1 MRKAL
6 QLMGNLDD
14 LDIEWMAEHGV
25 QQFIAAGTVLIQEG
39 EAINSLYVVL
49 DGRLSVRTAAMDGR
63 EIASLFS
70 GEIVGEI
77 SFVDSH
83 PPTASVIALQDSR
96 VLGIPREVL
105 TDKLAKDKAFAAR
118 FYRALAVFLADRLR
132 VTVGRLGYGS
142 QQQDADP
149 DQLDDS
155 SMDEISLAALRFDD
169 LLKRMKTLPAVAAGR
184 TSGKVA

>member
-6 QLMGNLDD
+6 HLMGNLDD
-14 LDIEWMAEHGV
+14 VDIEWMADHGV
-25 QQFIAAGTVLIQEG
+25 KQFIAPGTVLIQEG

-63 EIASLFS
+63 EIAALFS

-83 PPTASVIALQDSR
+83 LPSASVIAVQDSQ
-96 VLGIPREVL
+96 VLCVSR
-105 TDKLAKDKAFAAR
+105 KA
-118 FYRALAVFLADRLR
+118 LSLR

-142 QQQDADP
+142 KQQDADP

-169 LLKRMKTLPAVAAGR
+169 LLRRMTKAPAVAGDR
-184 TSGKVA
+184 PSGKVA

>member
-6 QLMGNLDD
+6 HLMGNLDD
-14 LDIEWMAEHGV
+14 VDIEWMADHGV
-25 QQFIAAGTVLIQEG
+25 KQFIASGTVLIQEG

-49 DGRLSVRTAAMDGR
+49 DGRLSVRTAAMDGG
-63 EIASLFS
+63 EIATLFS

-83 PPTASVIALQDSR
+83 LPSASVIAVQDSQ
-96 VLGIPREVL
+96 VLCVSRQVL
-105 TDKLAKDKAFAAR
+105 ADKLSADQAFAAR

-142 QQQDADP
+142 KQQDADP

-155 SMDEISLAALRFDD
+155 SMEEISLAALRFDD
-169 LLKRMKTLPAVAAGR
+169 LLRRMAKPPAVAGGR
-184 TSGKVA
+184 PSGKVA

>member
-6 QLMGNLDD
+6 HLMGNLDD
-14 LDIEWMAEHGV
+14 VDIEWMADNGV
-25 QQFIAAGTVLIQEG
+25 QQFIAPGTVLIQEG
-39 EAINSLYVVL
+39 EAIDALYIVL
-49 DGRLSVRTAAMDGR
+49 DGRLSVRTAAMNGG

-83 PPTASVIALQDSR
+83 PPSASVIAVQDSH
-96 VLGIPREVL
+96 VLGISRQVL
-105 TDKLAKDKAFAAR
+105 TDKLARDKTFAAR
-118 FYRALAVFLADRLR
+118 LYRALAVFLADRLR
-132 VTVGRLGYGS
+132 NTVGCLGYGS
-142 QQQDADP
+142 KQQDVEP

-169 LLKRMKTLPAVAAGR
+169 LPRRMAKPPAVAAAQS
-184 TSGKVA
+184 SGPVA

>member
-14 LDIEWMAEHGV
+14 VDIEWMADHGV

-39 EAINSLYVVL
+39 ESMDSLYVVL
-49 DGRLSVRTAAMDGR
+49 DGRLSVRTAAMDSR
-63 EIASLFS
+63 EIASLLS

-83 PPTASVIALQDSR
+83 PPSASVIAVQDSH
-96 VLGIPREVL
+96 VLGISRQVL
-105 TDKLAKDKAFAAR
+105 ADKLEKDRAFAAR

-132 VTVGRLGYGS
+132 VTVGFLGYGS
-142 QQQDADP
+142 KQQDADP

-155 SMDEISLAALRFDD
+155 TMDEISVAALRFDD
-169 LLKRMKTLPAVAAGR
+169 LLRRTTKRPAVAAVR
-184 TSGKVA
+184 PSEKVA

>member
-6 QLMGNLDD
+6 YLMGNLEDV
-14 LDIEWMAEHGV
+14 DIEWMADHGV
-25 QQFIAAGTVLIQEG
+25 QQLIAPGTVLIQEG
-39 EAINSLYVVL
+39 EAIDSIYILL
-49 DGRLSVRTAAMDGR
+49 DGALSVRTVAMEGE

-83 PPTASVIALQDSR
+83 PPSASVIAVQDSH
-96 VLGIPREVL
+96 VLGVSRQML
-105 TDKLAKDKAFAAR
+105 TDKLATDKAFAAR

-132 VTVGRLGYGS
+132 GTVGRLGYGS
-142 QQQDADP
+142 NQQDADP

-169 LLKRMKTLPAVAAGR
+169 LLRRMATPLAVAGDRSA
-184 TSGKVA
+184 GKVA